1 MEIMTE
7 KSDNNLIW
15 IDMEMS
21 GLNVEE
27 DKILE
32 IAVIVTDPDL
42 KVIAEGP
49 VLVVHQEDNIL
60 DKMDAWNTSTHN
72 KTGLV
77 DKVKKSK
84 LNESM
89 VENQVID
96 FLKKYVNKNTSPMC
110 GNSICQDRR
119 FMAKHMPNLENFFH
133 YRNLDVSVFKELAK
147 RWKPELIEGFKKAGK
162 HEALADIIES
172 IEELKY
178 YREHFIKL

>member
-32 IAVIVTDPDL
+32 VAVIVTDPDL

-60 DKMDAWNTSTHN
+60 DKMDAWNTATHN

-77 DKVKKSK
+77 DKVKQSK

-162 HEALADIIES
+162 HEALADIMES

-178 YREHFIKL
+178 YREHFMKL

>member
-32 IAVIVTDPDL
+32 VAVIVTDPDL
-42 KVIAEGP
+42 KVIAKGP
-49 VLVVHQEDNIL
+49 VLVVHQEDNVL
-60 DKMDAWNTSTHN
+60 NKMDAWNTSTHN

-77 DKVKKSK
+77 DKVKQSK

-96 FLKKYVNKNTSPMC
+96 FLKKYVNKNSSPMC

-162 HEALADIIES
+162 HEALADIMES

>member
-60 DKMDAWNTSTHN
+60 DKMDAWNTATHN
-72 KTGLV
+72 NTLIRIRLPCVVIRFVRTGALWQ
-77 DKVKKSK
+77 
-84 LNESM
+84 N
-89 VENQVID
+89 
-96 FLKKYVNKNTSPMC
+96 
-110 GNSICQDRR
+110 IC
-119 FMAKHMPNLENFFH
+119 
-133 YRNLDVSVFKELAK
+133 
-147 RWKPELIEGFKKAGK
+147 LI
-162 HEALADIIES
+162 
-172 IEELKY
+172 
-178 YREHFIKL
+178 

>member
-32 IAVIVTDPDL
+32 VAVIVTDPDL
-42 KVIAEGP
+42 NVIAEGP

-60 DKMDAWNTSTHN
+60 DKMDAWNTATHN

-77 DKVKKSK
+77 DKVKQSK

-89 VENQVID
+89 VETR
-96 FLKKYVNKNTSPMC
+96 L
-110 GNSICQDRR
+110 
-119 FMAKHMPNLENFFH
+119 
-133 YRNLDVSVFKELAK
+133 
-147 RWKPELIEGFKKAGK
+147 LI
-162 HEALADIIES
+162 S
-172 IEELKY
+172 
-178 YREHFIKL
+178 